1 LGFPINFLTLYVT
14 VQHKK

>member
-14 VQHKK
+14 VQHK